1 MQEIG
6 IDTALLNDILSGT
19 KTIEGRLGKPRFLKW
34 RAGDSI
40 SLRKDVWEQGR
51 IDHSVHNYGVIKIKQ
66 LLHFESFDE
75 MFRAVN
81 FKAVIPAAK
90 TTAEAISTYRRYYS
104 TEDEQKYGVV
114 TIVFEL
120 VGAKL
125 VH

>member
-19 KTIEGRLGKPRFLKW
+19 KTIEGRLGKSRFLGW
-34 RAGDSI
+34 RVGDTI
-40 SLRKDVWEQGR
+40 SLRKDVWKQGR
-51 IDHSVHNYGVIKIKQ
+51 IDHSVHNCGIIKIKQ
-66 LLHFESFDE
+66 LLRFESFDE

-81 FKAVIPAAK
+81 FKSTIPAVS

-104 TEDEQKYGVV
+104 MEDEQKYGVV

-120 VGAKL
+120 V
-125 VH
+125 